1 MDTTPFV
8 TPAYSTASLVLVGL
22 LVSTFLLAGLISVL
36 YWLNT
41 RIRRSMKETHD
52 DWEVEQDIES
62 GHTLHAE
69 GIYGSRHP
77 DEGGMHLKQEDP
89 HPPIANLKPGLKKNR
104 PRKDADVETF
114 EKQEQRN
121 VY

>member
-1 MDTTPFV
+1 MDTTTIA
-8 TPAYSTASLVLVGL
+8 TPGSSTASLVLVGL
-22 LVSTFLLAGLISVL
+22 LISTFVLAALISVL

-41 RIRRSMKETHD
+41 RIRRSMKKTHD
-52 DWEVEQDIES
+52 DWNVEQDIES

-89 HPPIANLKPGLKKNR
+89 HPPLANLKPGLRKHR
-104 PRKDADVETF
+104 LRKDAGVETY
-114 EKQEQRN
+114 ENQEQRN